1 LASDRHSNSTP
12 DPTSVSPPLPTTGR
26 SGVLLVALGSAL
38 WGTDSVLRRPLTR
51 SLASPAIVLY
61 EHLILSVIA
70 VPVLVSS
77 WRELREMRARD
88 WLAVLG
94 IAWGGSALA
103 TVLFTEAISRG
114 NVNTAVLLQKVQP
127 LFTFLLAGPLLGEH
141 SSRRNWG
148 YLALG
153 AVGAWL
159 VSFGDRGLLPPLSQV
174 EISAALFA
182 LGASALWGS
191 STVLGRFL
199 SPRVSFLTIT
209 SLRFVVALPLLFV
222 ITRFRGVDVPMLDL
236 AQFWRVAAMALVPGM
251 AALLLY
257 YRGLQSTTAP
267 VAAIAEL
274 AFPATAVVL
283 NWTFL
288 AQRPTLLQVVGFA
301 IIWAV
306 VWRIQHGQAV
316 EGAIAEAPR

>member
-1 LASDRHSNSTP
+1 M
-12 DPTSVSPPLPTTGR
+12 
-26 SGVLLVALGSAL
+26 ALGSAL

-61 EHLILSVIA
+61 EHLILSLIA
-70 VPVLVSS
+70 IPVLISR

-127 LFTFLLAGPLLGEH
+127 LFTFLLAGPLLGERLT
-141 SSRRNWG
+141 RRHWG
-148 YLALG
+148 YLGLG
-153 AVGAWL
+153 VAGAWL
-159 VSFGDRGLLPPLSQV
+159 VSFGDRGLLPPLSGV

-209 SLRFVVALPLLFV
+209 SLRFLVALPLLFL
-222 ITRFRGVDVPMLDL
+222 ITLWHGVTLPALNVE
-236 AQFWRVAAMALVPGM
+236 QFGRLSAMALIPGL

-257 YRGLQSTTAP
+257 YRGLMSTPAS

-274 AFPATAVVL
+274 AFPATAVIL

-288 AQRPTLLQVVGFA
+288 NQRPAMVQVAGFA
-301 IIWAV
+301 VIWFV
-306 VWRIQHGQAV
+306 VWRIQPGEAV
-316 EGAIAEAPR
+316 E

>member
-1 LASDRHSNSTP
+1 
-12 DPTSVSPPLPTTGR
+12 
-26 SGVLLVALGSAL
+26 VALGSAL

-61 EHLILSVIA
+61 EHLILSLIA
-70 VPVLVSS
+70 VPVLIASYRQG
-77 WRELREMRARD
+77 RELREMRTRD

-127 LFTFLLAGPLLGEH
+127 LFTFLLAGPLLGERLT
-141 SSRRNWG
+141 RRHWG
-148 YLALG
+148 YLMLG
-153 AVGAWL
+153 VAGAWL
-159 VSFGDRGLLPPLSQV
+159 VSFGDRGLLPPLSRV

-182 LGASALWGS
+182 LGASALWGT

-199 SPRVSFLTIT
+199 SPRFSFPTIT
-209 SLRFVVALPLLFV
+209 CLRFVVALPLLFA
-222 ITRFRGVDVPMLDL
+222 ISLWHGVALPLLNVE
-236 AQFWRVAAMALVPGM
+236 QFWRVAAMALIPGM

-257 YRGLQSTTAP
+257 YRGLRSTTAP

-288 AQRPTLLQVVGFA
+288 GQRPAVVQVVGFA
-301 IIWAV
+301 MIWIV
-306 VWRIQHGQAV
+306 VWKIQTGHV
-316 EGAIAEAPR
+316 AEATVGPL

>member
-1 LASDRHSNSTP
+1 M
-12 DPTSVSPPLPTTGR
+12 
-26 SGVLLVALGSAL
+26 
-38 WGTDSVLRRPLTR
+38 LRRPLTR
-51 SLASPAIVLY
+51 ALASPAIVLY
-61 EHLILSVIA
+61 EHLILSLIA
-70 VPVLVSS
+70 VPVLIAS
-77 WRELREMRARD
+77 WKELREMRGRD

-114 NVNTAVLLQKVQP
+114 NVNTAVLLQKAQP
-127 LFTFLLAGPLLGEH
+127 LFTFLLAGPLLGER
-141 SSRRNWG
+141 STRRHWR
-148 YLALG
+148 YLLVGVA
-153 AVGAWL
+153 GAWL
-159 VSFGDRGLLPPLSQV
+159 VSFGDRGLLAPLSRV

-199 SPRVSFLTIT
+199 SPRFSFLTIT
-209 SLRFVVALPLLFV
+209 SLRFVAALPLLFV
-222 ITRFRGVDVPMLDL
+222 ISLWHGVALPATSSAGAFDSPILTVE
-236 AQFWRVAAMALVPGM
+236 QFWRIVAMALIPGM

-257 YRGLQSTTAP
+257 YRGLMSTTAP

-288 AQRPTLLQVVGFA
+288 GQRPAVVQVIGFA

-306 VWRIQHGQAV
+306 VWRIQRGQA
-316 EGAIAEAPR
+316 AEALDARP

>member
-1 LASDRHSNSTP
+1 
-12 DPTSVSPPLPTTGR
+12 
-26 SGVLLVALGSAL
+26 
-38 WGTDSVLRRPLTR
+38 
-51 SLASPAIVLY
+51 
-61 EHLILSVIA
+61 
-70 VPVLVSS
+70 
-77 WRELREMRARD
+77 MRARH

-153 AVGAWL
+153 AAGAWL
-159 VSFGDRGLLPPLSQV
+159 VSFGDRGLLPPLSGV

-199 SPRVSFLTIT
+199 SPQFSFLTIT
-209 SLRFVVALPLLFV
+209 SLRFVVALPLLLL
-222 ITRFRGVDVPMLDL
+222 ITLWHGVALPALEA
-236 AQFWRVAAMALVPGM
+236 AQFWRIVGMALIPGM

-257 YRGLQSTTAP
+257 YRGLGSTTAP

-288 AQRPTLLQVVGFA
+288 GQRPALVQVVGFA

-306 VWRIQHGQAV
+306 VWRIQRGQA
-316 EGAIAEAPR
+316 AEERAKV